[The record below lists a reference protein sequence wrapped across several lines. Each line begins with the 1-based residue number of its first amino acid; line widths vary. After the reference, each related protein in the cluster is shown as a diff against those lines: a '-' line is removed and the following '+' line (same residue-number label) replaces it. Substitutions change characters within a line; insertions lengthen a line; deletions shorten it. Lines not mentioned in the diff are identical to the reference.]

1 MSTFQA
7 SDIETLTNF
16 ENLLKTMMEETNNNR
31 LKHETEKFLFE
42 LDSLSKQAKAA
53 QKSLLDLYCT
63 LADEPESHDSPII
76 DSIAKAFSD
85 NFNLNGIPRMR
96 LNIDSDSEVGKSSE
110 SDNEDVESLEDA
122 ESFEDA
128 ESLEDTESFE
138 DAESLADSIL
148 TKPTT
153 TTEDPK
159 EYDEEWVEIKTKK
172 KKPSQKLNGSLET
185 NSIASTSSDFSED
198 IGVGAMEYF
207 GVMTSWTDLGQRESY
222 GKIKCQNFQGKK
234 NVEFFVHVSQLQFKL
249 VAASN
254 LPTVAFQVGHYKNK
268 ALNVRLP
275 KIWGN

>member
-63 LADEPESHDSPII
+63 LANNEPESHDSPII

-110 SDNEDVESLEDA
+110 SDNEDAD
-122 ESFEDA
+122 SFEDA
-128 ESLEDTESFE
+128 ESLEDAESFE

-148 TKPTT
+148 TKTT
-153 TTEDPK
+153 TSEDPK
-159 EYDEEWVEIKTKK
+159 DNHDVEDDEIWVEIKSK

-185 NSIASTSSDFSED
+185 NSIASTSSAFSED
-198 IGVGAMEYF
+198 QGVAGKEYF
-207 GVMTSWTDLGQRESY
+207 GVMTSWTDLGPEESY
-222 GKIKCQNFQGKK
+222 GKIKCGGNFRGKK
-234 NVEFFVHVSQLQFKL
+234 DVEFFVHVSQLQFKL